1 MPLSKAPVLT
11 QNSIHIPQSP
21 ESPASEAFME
31 MPYRPETSLDLSARV
46 KVQKRDPQAIPVLR
60 EKICATCHKPFAL
73 EADQKFYDCPSCYRK
88 AHPQHKPK
96 RRGRA
101 QILVQIECVECG
113 AREFLDFAP
122 PDSKTALCRECFSKK
137 KREEKNVEPTP
148 RTR

>member
-1 MPLSKAPVLT
+1 MDMSPQQEVAPGLVGL
-11 QNSIHIPQSP
+11 IKI
-21 ESPASEAFME
+21 
-31 MPYRPETSLDLSARV
+31 
-46 KVQKRDPQAIPVLR
+46 QKRDPKAVPALR

-88 AHPQHKPK
+88 AHPQQKPK

-113 AREFLDFAP
+113 AREFLDFTP
-122 PDSKTALCRECFSKK
+122 PDAKTALCRACFSKK
-137 KREEKNVEPTP
+137 KREEKTHEPTP